1 MRLLAPLMFF
11 ALSSSGTA
19 ATFTLYDGNQPGTPD
34 TQGFLN
40 FGSVGTGTQAAGGGQ
55 TALNTTSPS
64 AFYAGYTN
72 YNFTISAGALTPVD
86 FANPVF
92 PVLDRSAG
100 FTLHFTAQVLNDI
113 SGPNRAGF
121 SVIALG
127 SDKKGVEIGFQAAT
141 IFAQSDNPLFG
152 TPAESNSDPSI
163 ATRVSTMTPYDL
175 TIQGDTY
182 LLATSSF
189 TILTGNVKDYTAASG
204 AFGNVYRTPS
214 LLFLGDDTTS
224 ASALTNIQ
232 AISLDTAAPET
243 AAPLSGLIALAGLF
257 LIRSNRTW
265 LSPNST
271 VNLR

>member
-1 MRLLAPLMFF
+1 MRLLAPLVFF
-11 ALSSSGTA
+11 SLISTGTA
-19 ATFTLYDGNQPGTPD
+19 ATYTLYDGNQPGTPD

-40 FGSVGTGTQAAGGGQ
+40 FASVGTGTQTAGGGQ

-92 PVLDRSAG
+92 PILDRAAG

-121 SVIALG
+121 SVIVLG
-127 SDKKGVEIGFQAAT
+127 SDKKGVEIGFQSAT

-163 ATRVSTMTPYDL
+163 AARVSAMTPYDL

-182 LLATSSF
+182 LLATNSF
-189 TILTGNVKDYTAASG
+189 TILTGSVKDYTAASG
-204 AFGNVYRTPS
+204 PFGNVYRTPG

-232 AISLDTAAPET
+232 TISLDTAAPET
-243 AAPLSGLIALAGLF
+243 AAPLSGLVALAALF
-257 LIRSNRTW
+257 LVHSNPTW
-265 LSPNST
+265 LRKNSKA
-271 VNLR
+271 NSH